1 MKGLS
6 KSRYT
11 AFCQCP
17 KNLWLKVYKPDM
29 AEVDEALKARFA
41 QGNVVG
47 DLAMQLFGD
56 FKKVTA
62 YQEDGSLDLQKM
74 IELTKQYMDEGVENI
89 CEASFICEG
98 GYCAV
103 DILRKTAG
111 GWAIYEVKSTS
122 FHEPN
127 EQQEQS
133 QTCLG
138 SAESRERSTEGQF
151 NGQEAKLEKYAPDI
165 AYQRWVLEQCGVNV
179 TGTYLV
185 CLNSDYVRHGEL
197 DIQQLFVVNDMK
209 NFVEN
214 EYLKVAP
221 RVAQAMKIINSELE
235 PDMELSECCMKPYGC
250 AFWEYC
256 KRQHGVPSPSVF
268 DVYGGK
274 GKGGF
279 TFKKKL
285 DYYHQGLISFED
297 LRSTDIGPIQN
308 MQIEAAL
315 TNKEYIN
322 TEGIRKFLNKLSY
335 PLYFLDFETMQDAVP
350 RYDEAKVYAQIT
362 FQYSLHIKERESV
375 STFVDTGKLK
385 YTKTANYITHREFL
399 APSDGSDPRRALAEQ
414 LCKDIPK
421 DVCTLAYNKMF
432 ECGRIR
438 ELAALYPDLSDHLLN
453 IADNIKDLIDPFRA
467 GDYYVP
473 AMGGSFSIKSVLP
486 ALFPNDPELDYHNL
500 DKRCQNGGDAMNI
513 FPRLQQLEQSLPH
526 QGIQTQDGMLVMA
539 DSLMPLSEQIRIRE
553 EIAAS
558 RQALLD
564 YCKLDTWAMVKVW
577 EKLKEQTNK
586 FKNN

>member
-17 KNLWLKVYKPDM
+17 KNLWLKVYKPN
-29 AEVDEALKARFA
+29 EATIDAGMEARFA

-47 DLAMQLFGD
+47 DLAMGLFGD
-56 FKKVTA
+56 FKEAHAEKA
-62 YQEDGSLDLQKM
+62 DGSLN
-74 IELTKQYMDEGVENI
+74 LTKMVEQTRQWMDEGVENI

-103 DILRKTAG
+103 DILRKTAD

-122 FHEPN
+122 FPE
-127 EQQEQS
+127 
-133 QTCLG
+133 
-138 SAESRERSTEGQF
+138 F

-165 AYQRWVLEQCGVNV
+165 AYQKWVLEQCGVNV
-179 TGTYLV
+179 TNTYLV

-197 DIQQLFVVNDMK
+197 DVKQLFVVNDMK
-209 NFVEN
+209 EMVEN
-214 EYLKVAP
+214 ESLKVPA
-221 RVAQAMKIINSELE
+221 RVSQAMKVINNEQE
-235 PDMELSECCMKPYGC
+235 PDTELSECCMKPYGC
-250 AFWEYC
+250 AYWEYC

-268 DVYGGK
+268 DIYGGK

-285 DYYHQGLISFED
+285 DCYHQGLIAFED
-297 LRSTDIGPIQN
+297 LHSTDIGPIQN

-315 TNKEYIN
+315 TGREFIN
-322 TEGIRKFLNKLSY
+322 SEGIRKFLNKLSY

-350 RYDEAKVYAQIT
+350 QYDGAKVYAQIT
-362 FQYSLHIKERESV
+362 FQYSLHIKQNE
-375 STFVDTGKLK
+375 
-385 YTKTANYITHREFL
+385 TAAYEHREFL
-399 APSDGSDPRRALAEQ
+399 ASSDDSDPRRALAEQ

-438 ELAALYPDLSDHLLN
+438 ELAVLYPDLSDHLLN

-500 DKRCQNGGDAMNI
+500 DKRCQNGGDAMTI
-513 FPRLQQLEQSLPH
+513 FPRLQQLEQSLPK
-526 QGIQTQDGMLVMA
+526 QGVQNQDGLLVMS
-539 DSLMPLSEQIRIRE
+539 DSLMPMHEQIRIRE
-553 EIAAS
+553 EINAS

-577 EKLKEQTNK
+577 QRLEQRAQD
-586 FKNN
+586 

>member
-17 KNLWLKVYKPDM
+17 KNLWLKVYKPN
-29 AEVDEALKARFA
+29 EATIDAGLQARFA
-41 QGNVVG
+41 QGDVVG
-47 DLAMQLFGD
+47 DLAMGLFGD
-56 FKKVTA
+56 FKEAHAEKA
-62 YQEDGSLDLQKM
+62 DGSLDLSKM
-74 IELTKQYMDEGVENI
+74 VEQTRQWMDEGVENI

-103 DILRKTAG
+103 DILHKTTD

-122 FHEPN
+122 FPE
-127 EQQEQS
+127 
-133 QTCLG
+133 
-138 SAESRERSTEGQF
+138 F

-165 AYQRWVLEQCGVNV
+165 AYQKWVLEQCGVNV

-197 DIQQLFVVNDMK
+197 DIEQLFVVNDMK
-209 NFVEN
+209 EMVEN
-214 EYLKVAP
+214 ESLKVPA
-221 RVAQAMKIINSELE
+221 RVSQAMKVINNEQE
-235 PDMELSECCMKPYGC
+235 PDTELSECCMKPYGC
-250 AFWEYC
+250 VFWEYC

-268 DVYGGK
+268 DIYGGK

-285 DYYHQGLISFED
+285 DCYNQGLVTFED

-315 TNKEYIN
+315 TDKEFIN
-322 TEGIRKFLNKLSY
+322 SEGIRKFLNKLSY

-350 RYDEAKVYAQIT
+350 QYDGAKVYAQIT
-362 FQYSLHIKERESV
+362 FQYSLHIKQN
-375 STFVDTGKLK
+375 DTDP
-385 YTKTANYITHREFL
+385 YEHREFL
-399 APSDGSDPRRALAEQ
+399 APSDSSDPRRALAEQ
-414 LCKDIPK
+414 LCRDIPM

-438 ELAALYPDLSDHLLN
+438 ELAGLYPDLSDHLLN

-473 AMGGSFSIKSVLP
+473 AIGGSFSIKSVLP
-486 ALFPNDPELDYHNL
+486 ALFPGDSELDYHSL
-500 DKRCQNGGDAMNI
+500 DERCQNGGDAMTI
-513 FPRLQQLEQSLPH
+513 FPRIKDMEP
-526 QGIQTQDGMLVMA
+526 
-539 DSLMPLSEQIRIRE
+539 E
-553 EIAAS
+553 EAKAS

-577 EKLKEQTNK
+577 EKLKK
-586 FKNN
+586 VIK